1 MPAFVPYDERV
12 EIALELSFWSCVLS
26 KNELI
31 NVHCE
36 LQANIY
42 NQVYKSKLMEV
53 NKMAKKDRFEKV
65 YSQGTVNVMEIW
77 VDKETGVNYVF
88 HASGYS
94 GGMAPLLDRD
104 GKPVIS
110 PIMNSYVGM
119 QEEKEL

>member
-12 EIALELSFWSCVLS
+12 EVALELSFWSCVLS

-53 NKMAKKDRFEKV
+53 KKWLKKTDLRKFIHRE
-65 YSQGTVNVMEIW
+65 Q
-77 VDKETGVNYVF
+77 
-88 HASGYS
+88 
-94 GGMAPLLDRD
+94 
-104 GKPVIS
+104 
-110 PIMNSYVGM
+110 
-119 QEEKEL
+119 